1 MKKIII
7 SLAVCALLGTV
18 SVAAA
23 APSTV
28 KATMDVFKIAING
41 QVKSYATNV
50 LLYKGTTYVP
60 VRNVASF
67 FDLQA
72 EYMASSKSVS
82 FTQTIESNDWISL
95 IDLQK
100 LNKMSI
106 TPISNQ
112 EGAYDITSAGKSVL
126 KIYSGDLND
135 GDSTI
140 VADVYNKQIHVKKEL
155 GVLLLNKKDLDK
167 AGFYVNQTSSLS

>member
-7 SLAVCALLGTV
+7 SLAACALLGTV

-41 QVKSYATNV
+41 QIKSYATNV
-50 LLYKGTTYVP
+50 LIYQGTTYVP
-60 VRNVASF
+60 VRNVANF

-82 FTQTIESNDWISL
+82 FTRTIETNEWISL
-95 IDLQK
+95 IELQK
-100 LNKMSI
+100 LNKISI

-112 EGAYDITSAGKSVL
+112 EGAYDITISGKSVL
-126 KIYSGDLND
+126 KVYSGDLRD

-140 VADVYNKQIHVKKEL
+140 VADIDNKQIHIKKEL
-155 GVLLLNKKDLDK
+155 GVLLLNKQDLDK
-167 AGFYVNQTSSLS
+167 SGFYVN